1 MHSVIGIEAFD
12 QSQVHGK
19 VPQQPKLPTTLHAL
33 PELCPAFNCK
43 VPGFKG
49 SSALSVQLQTKSS
62 ELTYSTQQLGCSSEK
77 AERFIV

>member
-33 PELCPAFNCK
+33 RNFMRDLNAKFRALKCNR
-43 VPGFKG
+43 
-49 SSALSVQLQTKSS
+49 SAV
-62 ELTYSTQQLGCSSEK
+62 K
-77 AERFIV
+77 AGNLLKTNIDHSGI